1 MMRLLQINKDRIS
14 EQERIV
20 LDQLE
25 RRYRDGVVRSFL
37 RSFRDPQF
45 SYLTVVQ
52 VPFQFDFLQNGS
64 IESLISAHPTVS
76 LPVFNES
83 DLEVVKRGG
92 HLSLPK
98 KPIVKKEGD
107 FFQTNFQVI
116 CH

>member
-1 MMRLLQINKDRIS
+1 MGELAAPLEGVQEESLVTPLESTQLQMMRLLQINKDRIN

-25 RRYRDGVVRSFL
+25 TRYRDGV
-37 RSFRDPQF
+37 
-45 SYLTVVQ
+45 
-52 VPFQFDFLQNGS
+52 NGS
-64 IESLISAHPTVS
+64 IESLISAHPTIT

-98 KPIVKKEGD
+98 KLTVKKEDRLSVCGRY
-107 FFQTNFQVI
+107 
-116 CH
+116 